1 LLVPARDVTALSS
14 AIEKLVLNPELRQ
27 AMGRA
32 GRLRAETEFSNEI
45 VCSQTLDL
53 YRKLMNR

>member
-1 LLVPARDVTALSS
+1 MVKLFRDKLAQRGARGILGMQR
-14 AIEKLVLNPELRQ
+14 IMRQ

-45 VCSQTLDL
+45 VCAQTLDL
-53 YRKLMNR
+53 YRKLMEQ

>member
-27 AMGRA
+27 TMGRA